1 MSRVVYP
8 LYRGV
13 YRSYC
18 KFTFFS
24 FSFSVQGCCI
34 CRAKSSSSRFTDS
47 KRYEQYFKVSKH
59 RSSYVL
65 KSSYVGSCFLPFL
78 PHPLVRR
85 SGLFPHPGTTS
96 VIGNLQR
103 LRSFDEAFSEAS
115 SGIDQGLAPRRRRPG
130 GQLIENRR

>member
-1 MSRVVYP
+1 MLQVS
-8 LYRGV
+8 
-13 YRSYC
+13 
-18 KFTFFS
+18 FTY
-24 FSFSVQGCCI
+24 SVQGCCI

-47 KRYEQYFKVSKH
+47 KRYEQYFKVSKY
-59 RSSYVL
+59 RSSCVFIV
-65 KSSYVGSCFLPFL
+65 SSVDTGFSTFSSPI
-78 PHPLVRR
+78 RR

-115 SGIDQGLAPRRRRPG
+115 SGIDQGLAPRRRCPG